1 MDAQK
6 GQETKKRFRFSLRA
20 KMNLLIAA
28 GILITS
34 TCLLLVS
41 YRTHCRQTDELYL
54 EEARHAAYSMSSLLY
69 PKEVDWFRREID
81 TDDFRD
87 VRERAA
93 AAGDP
98 AVIEDWLKSRPGFYR
113 EESPTETLLDDYQNI
128 CQVIEIVREGF
139 PLTRLYIEEERDNG
153 FYVLADPERGLL
165 RIGAEDPDIGSGDE
179 GESGTQPDE
188 SGWLCYTYEFIT
200 MPTEKENIEKIIAY
214 AFADINMKHMVEL
227 RHRFLYNSVA
237 LIILL
242 TAAAIVIGMLVVRRI
257 AVKPLRMLQR
267 GAMSFAKKRAGIPQ
281 AAFIPWTT

>member
-139 PLTRLYIEEERDNG
+139 LLTRL
-153 FYVLADPERGLL
+153 
-165 RIGAEDPDIGSGDE
+165 
-179 GESGTQPDE
+179 
-188 SGWLCYTYEFIT
+188 
-200 MPTEKENIEKIIAY
+200 
-214 AFADINMKHMVEL
+214 
-227 RHRFLYNSVA
+227 
-237 LIILL
+237 
-242 TAAAIVIGMLVVRRI
+242 
-257 AVKPLRMLQR
+257 
-267 GAMSFAKKRAGIPQ
+267 
-281 AAFIPWTT
+281 